1 MLAGNV
7 VALLS
12 PLIFIPVLT
21 YTFGPQNYDFVSM
34 AAIRLADDA
43 ALPADP
49 ELAPATA
56 LGLSPEET
64 EKERATLARAS
75 VIAKALTGIMTI
87 ALLVLW
93 PMPMYGSGYVF
104 SKPFFTGWVVVGI
117 LWLFCSAGA
126 VGIYPLWEG
135 RRSMADTFRGI
146 WKDMTGKGGKRRQGV
161 VTEGEEVTA
170 KGSGSGQGSP
180 TEGNEKAVE
189 AIFAKN

>member
-12 PLIFIPVLT
+12 PIIFIPVLT
-21 YTFGPQNYDFVSM
+21 YAFGPQNYDFVSM

-43 ALPADP
+43 GLPADP
-49 ELAPATA
+49 ELAPAAA

-64 EKERATLARAS
+64 EKERALLARS
-75 VIAKALTGIMTI
+75 SLIAKSLTGIMTL

-117 LWLFCSAGA
+117 LWLFGSAGA
-126 VGIYPLWEG
+126 VGLYPLWEG
-135 RRSMADTFRGI
+135 RGSMAQTFGGI
-146 WKDMTGKGGKRRQGV
+146 WRDLTGKGGRRREGV
-161 VTEGEEVTA
+161 VVEGEEVVG
-170 KGSGSGQGSP
+170 KGSRDGSLRDD
-180 TEGNEKAVE
+180 EVKVAEAMDEK
-189 AIFAKN
+189 K